1 MRTQQDARLAAG
13 DTRTLNIAVANLAG
27 TDITGLTAKYIVAP
41 SNPGPTTPIITKQ
54 SGAGVAIITT
64 PPIPAG
70 YDFIVRV
77 SLANDDTDDV
87 PPGWYYHEAMVTF
100 ANNAVV
106 TVMTGQLRIDPSWI
120 ASRL

>member
-13 DTRTLNIAVANLAG
+13 DARALMVAVANPTAA
-27 TDITGLTAKYIVAP
+27 DITGLTAKYIV
-41 SNPGPTTPIITKQ
+41 SGNVVGPTAPIITKTT
-54 SGAGVAIITT
+54 GAGIQIITT

-70 YDFIVRV
+70 YDFILKI

-100 ANNAVV
+100 SNQAPV
-106 TVMTGQLRIDPSWI
+106 TVMSGQLRVDPSWS